1 MVLSQLIPAHGV
13 SVSPDVVRQVL
24 ATAFAIDDGLL
35 GDAVTIRVSGVSD
48 DQNAMLMAEL
58 LLDRLCRVSGRV
70 LVDVRRLHGRPSLA
84 SVYFLM
90 RELPL
95 RQHPPREVAILERE
109 ALRAHA
115 EFHRTTAANT
125 GVCFTYFFDV
135 AAACAWL
142 AAGR

>member
-1 MVLSQLIPAHGV
+1 MG
-13 SVSPDVVRQVL
+13 PDVVRQVL
-24 ATAFAIDDGLL
+24 ATAFAIEGGLL
-35 GDAVTIRVSGVSD
+35 GDDVTIRVSGVCD
-48 DQNAMLMAEL
+48 DQNAMLMTEL
-58 LLDRLCRVSGRV
+58 LLERLRWVSGRV
-70 LVDVRRLHGRPSLA
+70 LVDVRRLRGRPSLA

-125 GVCFTYFFDV
+125 GMCFMYFFDV
-135 AAACAWL
+135 DAARAWL
-142 AAGR
+142 FAGR